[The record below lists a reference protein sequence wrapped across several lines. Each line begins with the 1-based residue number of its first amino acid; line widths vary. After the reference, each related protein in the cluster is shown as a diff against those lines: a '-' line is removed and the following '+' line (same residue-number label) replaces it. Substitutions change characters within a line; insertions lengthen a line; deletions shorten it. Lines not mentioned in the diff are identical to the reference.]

1 MRRDPDSPRCGHE
14 IGLLRGF
21 LLEIGEGEGE
31 DSRMSE
37 RSALCESH
45 AEEVANAISH
55 AVGAILSLVG
65 LVLMVRLALP
75 LSGWHLTGVSVFG
88 GSLVLLYG
96 ASALY
101 HYVTSDA
108 KKRLLQILDHALI
121 FVLIA
126 GSYTP
131 WLLVN
136 LRGPW
141 GWSLLAA
148 VWGVAFAG
156 VVLKTILLPRFDK
169 LGTAL
174 YIAMGWMICVALKPL
189 VEAVD
194 PIGIAWLVAGGLCYT
209 GGVYFYLKRSLRY
222 GHFIWH
228 LFVMAG
234 SFCHVLAVI
243 FGVLVVA

>member
-1 MRRDPDSPRCGHE
+1 MN
-14 IGLLRGF
+14 
-21 LLEIGEGEGE
+21 
-31 DSRMSE
+31 E
-37 RSALCESH
+37 RSVLCESH
-45 AEEVANAISH
+45 AEEVANAVSH
-55 AVGAILSLVG
+55 AIGAVFSVIG
-65 LVLMVRLALP
+65 LGLMLYHAIP
-75 LSGWHLTGVSVFG
+75 ISGWHVVGVSVFG

-96 ASALY
+96 ASAIY
-101 HYVTSDA
+101 HFVTTHG
-108 KKRLLQILDHALI
+108 KKRLFQILDHALI

-148 VWGVAFAG
+148 VWGIALGG
-156 VVLKTILLPRFDK
+156 VILKTILLPRFDK

-174 YIAMGWMICVALKPL
+174 YILMGWMICIAIRPL
-189 VEAVD
+189 MESVNGV
-194 PIGIAWLVAGGLCYT
+194 GMAWLVAGGLCYT
-209 GGVYFYLKRSLRY
+209 GGVAFYLRRNLRF

-234 SFCHVLAVI
+234 SFCHVIAVI
-243 FGVLVVA
+243 FGVLAV

>member
-1 MRRDPDSPRCGHE
+1 MIAPD
-14 IGLLRGF
+14 F
-21 LLEIGEGEGE
+21 FVAKVLENV
-31 DSRMSE
+31 DAPAMKE
-37 RSALCESH
+37 RSILCESH
-45 AEEVANAISH
+45 AEEVANSVSH
-55 AVGAILSLVG
+55 GVGALLSVVG
-65 LVLMVRLALP
+65 LAVMLRFAAP
-75 LSGWHLTGVSVFG
+75 LSAWHVIGVSVFG

-101 HYVTSDA
+101 HYVTSHG

-141 GWSLLAA
+141 GWSLLSV
-148 VWGVAFAG
+148 VWGLALGG

-174 YIAMGWMICVALKPL
+174 YVAMGWMVCVAFKPL
-189 VEAVD
+189 LETVNPV
-194 PIGIAWLVAGGLCYT
+194 GIAWLVAGGLCYT
-209 GGVYFYLKRSLRY
+209 GGVYFYLKRGLRY

-234 SFCHVLAVI
+234 SLCHVIAVI
-243 FGVLVVA
+243 FGVLVKG